1 MTRFLQL
8 TAGLAFAA
16 VAALPATVHA
26 TDSTDVIDYRKN
38 VMKSLGS
45 QAAALNAVLQGK
57 APAENVA
64 LHAESLHLIA
74 TTAMSAFEENVEGGD
89 SKPEVWA
96 KWADFS
102 KKLKDFEAG
111 TADLAKAAKEGGVGG
126 AQGKVQAALT
136 CKGCHD
142 TYRVP
147 KK

>member
-1 MTRFLQL
+1 MTRLLQFA
-8 TAGLAFAA
+8 AGLAFAA
-16 VAALPATVHA
+16 VATLPATVHA

-38 VMKSLGS
+38 VMKSLS
-45 QAAALNAVLQGK
+45 AASAGLNAILQGK
-57 APAENVA
+57 APAENLTLQADA
-64 LHAESLHLIA
+64 LHIIA
-74 TTAMSAFEENVEGGD
+74 TTALIAFEPNVEGGD

-102 KKLKDFEAG
+102 AKMKAFDAG
-111 TADLAKAAKEGGVGG
+111 TAELAKAAKEGGVAG

-142 TYRVP
+142 VYRVP